1 MVIGVNMSKK
11 PMEILK
17 FIHLS
22 MTDLMTDCMFIMWFG
37 AVLTTVMVVHML
49 LIGVDMIAFP
59 DKVTALRMVWAI
71 AGVINAIFLIITYCC
86 ITEPHDYSYTWDER
100 HEHYGKALAPMLILW
115 PLALPSWAC
124 FIVAMIV
131 CGFVWIIYT
140 VYKKLEEKFI
150 L

>member
-11 PMEILK
+11 SMGILK

-37 AVLTTVMVVHML
+37 VVLTTVMVVHMR
-49 LIGVDMIAFP
+49 LIGVDMILFP

-115 PLALPSWAC
+115 PLALPSLAC